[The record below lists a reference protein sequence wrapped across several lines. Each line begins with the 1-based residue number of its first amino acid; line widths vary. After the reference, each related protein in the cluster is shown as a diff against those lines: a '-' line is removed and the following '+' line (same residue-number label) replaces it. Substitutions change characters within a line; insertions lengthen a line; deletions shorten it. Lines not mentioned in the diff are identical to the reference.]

1 MANGFHAYLLG
12 TSRPTETC
20 TGFQLRQKLTVL
32 LATPAFIWN
41 QAVDVNPPS
50 HAVGMRPQ
58 EVSVKQLCTPRR
70 WFGQVLIFAVFC
82 GVACANQKLPDGLVL
97 YQTSLNLGNVLVG
110 SNATLYEIV
119 SNPTASDIRIAV
131 SAEGANF
138 QITGASSPLVI
149 AAGREVRIGIS
160 FAPTSVGQVTGSL
173 LLSID
178 GITPDATIPVSGVG
192 VGLGQLT
199 ASPASINFGASRQI
213 TETLTNS
220 GGTLLTLQTVTTTG
234 TGVVLSGLSLP
245 IALRPNQ
252 SLSFNVSAPPSATGN
267 VNGSINFT
275 AWAGWWATNGFG
287 THEYE
292 SKKGTRTYL
301 VIPVSSS
308 TALGQLTPAPSS
320 VSFGSAQVG
329 STQAQSATL
338 TNSGNGP
345 LTVTQAAATG
355 TGFSISGLPLPMTLN
370 PGDSATF
377 SALFAPQST
386 GNVKGSISIVSNA
399 SNSTLNLALSGSG
412 ASSGQLILSP
422 ASLNF
427 GSVPIGK
434 NQSMSAT
441 LAASGSSV
449 TVSSASANT
458 PEFSL
463 GGIQLPI
470 TIPAGKSAS
479 FTVTFT
485 PQASGTSSASIA
497 FGSNASPSTSVES
510 VSGAGSAPASHSVG
524 LSWSPGG
531 SNVSGYNVY
540 RGSQSGGPYAKINSA
555 PTAITSYGDGA
566 VNSGQ
571 TYFYVTTALDSSG
584 GESTNSNEVQAVI
597 P

>member
-1 MANGFHAYLLG
+1 VKDWRIPRHCLVLALTLTIFCSVVSARHLAN
-12 TSRPTETC
+12 
-20 TGFQLRQKLTVL
+20 
-32 LATPAFIWN
+32 
-41 QAVDVNPPS
+41 
-50 HAVGMRPQ
+50 
-58 EVSVKQLCTPRR
+58 
-70 WFGQVLIFAVFC
+70 
-82 GVACANQKLPDGLVL
+82 GLVL
-97 YQTSLNLGNVLVG
+97 DKPSVDLGRLVIG
-110 SNATLYEIV
+110 NSTFETETIF
-119 SNPTASDIRIAV
+119 NPTNSDISIAAV
-131 SAEGANF
+131 SVDNPAF
-138 QITGASSPLVI
+138 QISGTNSPLVI
-149 AAGREVRIGIS
+149 GAGQQVTIGIT
-160 FAPTSVGQVTGSL
+160 FAPTAAGVISGSL
-173 LLSID
+173 ILSLD
-178 GITPDATIPVSGVG
+178 GSTPYATIPLNGVA
-192 VGLGQLT
+192 VVLGQLS
-199 ASPASINFGASRQI
+199 ASAPSISLGAGVGGQSMV
-213 TETLTNS
+213 ETLTNS
-220 GGTLLTLQTVTTTG
+220 GGTLLTITSATISGSGFVLTG
-234 TGVVLSGLSLP
+234 PPFP
-245 IALRPNQ
+245 ILLRPNQ
-252 SLSFNVSAPPSATGN
+252 STSFNVSIPSSAKSPAS
-267 VNGSINFT
+267 GSINFAAGV
-275 AWAGWWATNGFG
+275 AWWTTGGLG
-287 THEYE
+287 THQYASE
-292 SKKGTRTYL
+292 KGTRTHL
-301 VIPVSSS
+301 VIPVSAA

-329 STQAQSATL
+329 STHAQSATL

-370 PGDSATF
+370 PGESATF

-386 GNVKGSISIVSNA
+386 GSVQGNISIVSNA

-412 ASSGQLILSP
+412 ASTGQLNLSP

-427 GSVPIGK
+427 GSVPVGK

-449 TVSSASANT
+449 TVSSASAST

-470 TIPAGKSAS
+470 TISAGKSAS

-540 RGSQSGGPYAKINSA
+540 RGSKSGGPYAKINSA

-584 GESTNSNEVQAVI
+584 AESSNSNEVQAAI